1 MKIVWTEHALN
12 CLIEIE
18 EFIARDDPAAAVF
31 LVETLIERTELLKD
45 YLEAGRRVP
54 ELPKSSLREIIEGNY
69 RIVYRVQQQ
78 VIEILMVFESHRQ
91 YFMPSDS

>member
-45 YLEAGRRVP
+45 YPEAGRRVP

-78 VIEILMVFESHRQ
+78 VVEI
-91 YFMPSDS
+91 